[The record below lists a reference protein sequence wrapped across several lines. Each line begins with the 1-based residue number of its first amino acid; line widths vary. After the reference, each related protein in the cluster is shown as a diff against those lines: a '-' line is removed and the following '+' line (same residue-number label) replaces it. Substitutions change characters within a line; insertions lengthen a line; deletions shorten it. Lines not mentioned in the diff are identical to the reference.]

1 MKMYTWTLY
10 YTYTKNGK
18 SSRRTM
24 TINAPSIGRA
34 FQILRHRMIKNP
46 DEYITNL
53 CAKRK
58 KIEKED

>member
-58 KIEKED
+58 KIEEED

>member
-1 MKMYTWTLY
+1 MYTWTLY

-34 FQILRHRMIKNP
+34 FQILRHRMIKNS
-46 DEYITNL
+46 DGHITNL

>member
-34 FQILRHRMIKNP
+34 FQILRHKVLRNPEVQISNVSARQERM
-46 DEYITNL
+46 
-53 CAKRK
+53 
-58 KIEKED
+58 KEEG